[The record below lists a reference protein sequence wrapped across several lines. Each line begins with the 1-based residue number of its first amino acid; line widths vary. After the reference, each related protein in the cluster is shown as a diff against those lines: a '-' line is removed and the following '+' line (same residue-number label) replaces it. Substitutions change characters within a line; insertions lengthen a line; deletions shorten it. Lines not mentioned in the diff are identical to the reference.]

1 MYVGLF
7 AFLFLKCVTLAT
19 NKVLFVLLLLS
30 CCCCWFLFLFYC
42 KIGYC
47 YFFISFSENFIFIC
61 SDHTCIKKACLEN
74 NNTLEVPCPS
84 SVPAFYK
91 QRSSLYMYF
100 KKRLSFCAFFLYN
113 QTERTT
119 LLLHRPSRTRNAILM
134 LYRTFLSFLIILNFC
149 RKSFIYVYYY

>member
-30 CCCCWFLFLFYC
+30 CCCCWFLFLFCC
-42 KIGYC
+42 KISYC

-100 KKRLSFCAFFLYN
+100 KNVYLSV
-113 QTERTT
+113 
-119 LLLHRPSRTRNAILM
+119 
-134 LYRTFLSFLIILNFC
+134 LS
-149 RKSFIYVYYY
+149 SFITRQKGQRYSYIDPPGQEMPS